1 MSETGNARFAGRFL
15 DPPLFARTYRDP
27 LAWMSLAADLV
38 PIAAIL
44 AFSWGPTPLVA
55 LYWLENLII
64 GAYTILR
71 LGGSAVVSF
80 INLATALFMIPFFT
94 FHYGMFC
101 YGHGLFIRSFA
112 GGEGNGG
119 GAAPMDLV
127 NWALGS
133 GDGMVWFVGLII
145 VTNAVFFLVDYI
157 GRGEFRRT
165 NPPAE
170 MFAPYGRIVTLH
182 VAIIL
187 GAFIAIATNQPLLG
201 VLILIVI
208 RVVFGI
214 ALSLLRRMK
223 LDGGLGKLA
232 GKFAQPV

>member
-1 MSETGNARFAGRFL
+1 MSETGSARFAGRFL
-15 DPPLFARTYRDP
+15 DPSLIARTYRDP
-27 LAWMSLAADLV
+27 LAWLSLATDLV

-44 AFSWGPTPLVA
+44 VFGWGATPLVA

-64 GAYTILR
+64 GAYTVLR
-71 LGGSAVVSF
+71 LGGAAVVSF

-127 NWALGS
+127 TWALGS
-133 GDGMVWFVGLII
+133 GEGMLWFVGLII
-145 VTNAVFFLVDYI
+145 VTNAMFFLVDYI

-165 NPPAE
+165 DPPAE

-187 GAFIAIATNQPLLG
+187 GAFIAIATDQRLLG
-201 VLILIVI
+201 VLILIAI
-208 RVVFGI
+208 RVIFGI
-214 ALSLLRRMK
+214 VLSLLRRMK

>member
-1 MSETGNARFAGRFL
+1 MSETGSARFAGRFL
-15 DPPLFARTYRDP
+15 DPSLIARTYRDP
-27 LAWMSLAADLV
+27 LAWLSLATDLV

-44 AFSWGPTPLVA
+44 VFGWGATPLVA

-64 GAYTILR
+64 GAYTVLR
-71 LGGSAVVSF
+71 LGGAAVVSF

-127 NWALGS
+127 AWALGS
-133 GDGMVWFVGLII
+133 GEGMLWFVGLII

-165 NPPAE
+165 DPPAE

-187 GAFIAIATNQPLLG
+187 GAFIAIATDQRLLG
-201 VLILIVI
+201 VLILIAI
-208 RVVFGI
+208 RVIFGI
-214 ALSLLRRMK
+214 VLSLLRRMK

>member
-1 MSETGNARFAGRFL
+1 MSETGSARFAGRFL
-15 DPPLFARTYRDP
+15 DPSLIARTYRDP
-27 LAWMSLAADLV
+27 LAWMSLATDLV

-44 AFSWGPTPLVA
+44 VFGWGATPLVA

-71 LGGSAVVSF
+71 LGGAAVVSF

-127 NWALGS
+127 TWALGS
-133 GDGMVWFVGLII
+133 GDGMLWFVGLII

-165 NPPAE
+165 DPPAE

-187 GAFIAIATNQPLLG
+187 GAFIAIATDERLLG
-201 VLILIVI
+201 VLILIAI
-208 RVVFGI
+208 RVLFGI
-214 ALSLLRRMK
+214 VLSLLRRMK

>member
-1 MSETGNARFAGRFL
+1 MSETGSARFAGRFL
-15 DPPLFARTYRDP
+15 DPSLIARTYRDP
-27 LAWMSLAADLV
+27 LAWLSLATDLV

-44 AFSWGPTPLVA
+44 LFGWGATPLVA

-71 LGGSAVVSF
+71 LGGAAVVSF

-127 NWALGS
+127 TWALGS
-133 GDGMVWFVGLII
+133 GDGMFWFVGLII
-145 VTNAVFFLVDYI
+145 VTNAIFFLVDYI
-157 GRGEFRRT
+157 GRGEFRRAD
-165 NPPAE
+165 PPAE

-187 GAFIAIATNQPLLG
+187 GAFIAIATDQRLLG
-201 VLILIVI
+201 VLILIAI
-208 RVVFGI
+208 RVIFGI
-214 ALSLLRRMK
+214 VLSLLRRMK
-223 LDGGLGKLA
+223 LEGGLGKLA